1 MKRARYFTGKRPI
14 KFLAFLIG
22 AILVTLAAFT
32 VSAQQTS
39 EAQFRVKN
47 ENSFNINMIQFKR
60 VEYVGQC
67 PGSGISPDSQS
78 ARFVSSKTPPGP
90 NRRVLIKNVTDGMET
105 DPYPYTDRSYDKG
118 EFSESFEF
126 KLANSHKTRT
136 FSVLEGENK
145 FAYEI
150 KENNQVIEQGAL
162 TAQVSVQNLGTF
174 PRQQVCENKV
184 TSQCQDD
191 ADCRERRRKGK
202 SCRIECVTVQS
213 CTCPY

>member
-1 MKRARYFTGKRPI
+1 MKRARYFTGQQPI
-14 KFLAFLIG
+14 KFLALLVG
-22 AILVTLAAFT
+22 AIFVTLAAFT

-78 ARFVSSKTPPGP
+78 ARFVSSKTPPAP

-105 DPYPYTDRSYDKG
+105 NPYPYTDRSYDKG
-118 EFSESFEF
+118 EFSEDFAF
-126 KLANSHKTRT
+126 KLGSSHKTRT

-174 PRQQVCENKV
+174 PRQQICQNKLE
-184 TSQCQDD
+184 CQDD
-191 ADCRERRRKGK
+191 SDCRDRKGRGR
-202 SCRIECVTVQS
+202 SCRRECFSVQE
-213 CTCPY
+213 CRCP

>member
-1 MKRARYFTGKRPI
+1 MKRARYFTTGKPPI
-14 KFLAFLIG
+14 KFLAILVG
-22 AILVTLAAFT
+22 AIFLTLAAFT
-32 VSAQQTS
+32 VSAQPTN

-47 ENSFNINMIQFKR
+47 ENSFNINLIQFKR
-60 VEYVGQC
+60 VEYINQC
-67 PGSGISPDSQS
+67 PGTVISPDSQN
-78 ARFVSSKTPPGP
+78 ARFVSSKTPPAP

-118 EFSESFEF
+118 EFSESFGF
-126 KLANSHKTRT
+126 KLGNSHKTRT

-174 PRQQVCENKV
+174 PRQQICEDKLECHD
-184 TSQCQDD
+184 TS
-191 ADCRERRRKGK
+191 DCRDSKGK
-202 SCRIECVTVQS
+202 KRSCRRECFPVQKCS
-213 CTCPY
+213 CP